1 MKVNSVYSPDVYKKI
16 MLADSDK
23 KDDIDKTVR
32 KEKEEIYN
40 KIYEAYSEVFKYM
53 EKVLYSGYETNVKE
67 YNDFYSKIQI
77 LK

>member
-1 MKVNSVYSPDVYKKI
+1 MIAEYVSEEEITKAG
-16 MLADSDK
+16 LSDK

-67 YNDFYSKIQI
+67 YNDFSSKIQI